1 VEAYLLELLVLAAA
15 LATAALLERFVPLFR
30 SASAAGSGGHL
41 ARLEGLRGVLALAVV
56 VHHVH
61 PMQSYVHTGHWG
73 HTGTPVANTLGGLA
87 VTAFFYL
94 SGFLFWRKALRGAP
108 TPAKEF
114 FLARARRIAPAY
126 LALVAAVVA
135 YVAIT
140 TNFVLRVPVW
150 DLVRG
155 IGSWLAFGLA
165 PGGLLDLGGVDRS
178 FLLVAGVIWTLRY
191 EWLFYFC
198 FPLLARYKAN
208 IAILGLVAV
217 GLIAL
222 DVAFLQTDRD
232 FMSQAVAGEDS
243 IRRALKRSV
252 QTIILGFGGGMAVA
266 ACLHRWPKVP
276 RWTQGAAGGA
286 LVVLCAVAAIGL
298 RAAHV
303 QGTSPLVF
311 PAFFLIAA
319 GNSVFGL
326 LERPWLRVAG
336 TVSYSVYLFHG
347 LFLHAS
353 LTLLRD
359 VPVPLAMGIVG
370 AGVMAFAAVTYR
382 LFEHPF
388 LAAGAV
394 SGTTPRRAP

>member
-1 VEAYLLELLVLAAA
+1 M
-15 LATAALLERFVPLFR
+15 
-30 SASAAGSGGHL
+30 

-61 PMQSYVHTGHWG
+61 PMQSYVSTGFWG
-73 HTGTPVANTLGGLA
+73 HTGTAVANTLGGLA

-94 SGFLFWRKALRGAP
+94 SGFLFWRKALRGEP
-108 TPAKEF
+108 TPAKDF
-114 FLARARRIAPAY
+114 FHARARRIAPAY
-126 LALVAAVVA
+126 LALVASVAA
-135 YVAIT
+135 YVALT
-140 TNFVLRVPVW
+140 TNFTLRVPLW
-150 DLVRG
+150 ELVLG
-155 IGSWLAFGLA
+155 IGSWLTFGLL
-165 PGGLLDLGGVDRS
+165 PGGLLDLDGVDRS

-191 EWLFYFC
+191 EWLFYVC
-198 FPLLARYKAN
+198 FPLLARYKRNALV
-208 IAILGLVAV
+208 LGLVAI

-222 DVAFLQTDRD
+222 DVVFLQTDRD

-266 ACLHRWPKVP
+266 ALLHRWPKVP
-276 RWTQGAAGGA
+276 RWTQGPAGSA
-286 LVVLCAVAAIGL
+286 LILLCAAAAIGL
-298 RAAHV
+298 RVAHI

-311 PAFFLIAA
+311 PAFLLIAA

-353 LTLLRD
+353 LTLLHGAPQ
-359 VPVPLAMGIVG
+359 PVAMGIVG
-370 AGVMAFAAVTYR
+370 AGVMLFAAVTYR

-388 LAAGAV
+388 LAV
-394 SGTTPRRAP
+394 SGTAPRRAP